1 MNIIAKHRKAL
12 IRFGKIIVFT
22 GAVLAT
28 TKLTLLFG
36 TLANTSTAAF
46 SFLIIVLLSAFFG
59 DFFVAFFTSI
69 AASLC
74 FDYYFLPPFGTF
86 YIASFSDWMSLAA
99 FLLTSVIISYLSAS
113 AADNKIKAG
122 VLNKSLEQLK
132 EFGERL
138 LSMRN
143 DDLTLS
149 EIAKEAL
156 SVFSLEYCSMHVY
169 GDGKWRHFTGSA
181 ASNIS
186 QEVENY
192 LKVFKDHPIDV
203 MDLVEENMLGVRY
216 SRINKGKEP
225 FALLAVKSK
234 TLPTEV
240 IGTIA
245 SIISVRLIDDPRIK
259 ERGPRIDEQ

>member
-1 MNIIAKHRKAL
+1 MNFAVKHLKAL
-12 IRFGKIIVFT
+12 MRLGKIIVFIA
-22 GAVLAT
+22 AVLGA
-28 TKLTLLFG
+28 TKLTLELG
-36 TLANTSTAAF
+36 PIANASTAAF
-46 SFLIIVLLSAFFG
+46 SFLIIVLLSAVFG
-59 DFFVAFFTSI
+59 DFLVAFFTSI

-86 YIASFSDWMSLAA
+86 YIASFSDWISLAA
-99 FLLTSVIISYLSAS
+99 FLSTSVIISHLTAS
-113 AADNKIKAG
+113 AVDNKTRTNI
-122 VLNKSLEQLK
+122 LNKSLEQLK

-138 LSMRN
+138 LSMQN

-156 SVFSLEYCSMHVY
+156 SVFSLEYCSIHVY

-181 ASNIS
+181 ASNVS

-216 SRINKGKEP
+216 SRISKGKEA

-245 SIISVRLIDDPRIK
+245 SIISVRLK
-259 ERGPRIDEQ
+259 

>member
-1 MNIIAKHRKAL
+1 MNFAVKHLKAL
-12 IRFGKIIVFT
+12 MRLGKIIVFT
-22 GAVLAT
+22 AAVLGA
-28 TKLTLLFG
+28 TKLTLGLG
-36 TLANTSTAAF
+36 TLANSSTAAF
-46 SFLIIVLLSAFFG
+46 SFLVIVLLSAVFG
-59 DFFVAFFTSI
+59 DFLVAFFTSL

-86 YIASFSDWMSLAA
+86 YIASFSDWISLAA
-99 FLLTSVIISYLSAS
+99 FLSTSVIISRLTAS
-113 AADNKIKAG
+113 AVDNKTQASI
-122 VLNKSLEQLK
+122 LNKSLEQLK

-138 LSMRN
+138 LSLPN
-143 DDLTLS
+143 DDFTLS

-156 SVFSLEYCSMHVY
+156 SVFSLEYCSIHVY

-181 ASNIS
+181 ASNVS

-216 SRINKGKEP
+216 SRISKGKEAY
-225 FALLAVKSK
+225 ALLAVKSK

-245 SIISVRLIDDPRIK
+245 SIISVRLK
-259 ERGPRIDEQ
+259 

>member
-1 MNIIAKHRKAL
+1 MNFAVKHRKAL
-12 IRFGKIIVFT
+12 MRLGKIIVFT
-22 GAVLAT
+22 AAVLGT
-28 TKLTLLFG
+28 TKLTLQFG
-36 TLANTSTAAF
+36 TLANTSTTAF
-46 SFLIIVLLSAFFG
+46 IFLIIVLLSAVFG
-59 DFFVAFFTSI
+59 DFLVTSL

-86 YIASFSDWMSLAA
+86 YIASFSDWISLIA
-99 FLLTSVIISYLSAS
+99 FLSTSVIISHLTAS
-113 AADNKIKAG
+113 AVDNKTKAS

-156 SVFSLEYCSMHVY
+156 SVFSLEYCSIHVY

-181 ASNIS
+181 ASNVS

-203 MDLVEENMLGVRY
+203 MDFVEENMLEVRY
-216 SRINKGKEP
+216 SRISKGKEA

-234 TLPTEV
+234 TLPMEV

-245 SIISVRLIDDPRIK
+245 SIISVRLK
-259 ERGPRIDEQ
+259 